1 MGVKLLSGVDLKKS
15 KLMSGHKWVVQIGK
29 LFFVNYCK
37 WQKEVIVID
46 REEGIF
52 LFQVCLCSLNAFS
65 Q

>member
-1 MGVKLLSGVDLKKS
+1 MMRVKLLSGVDPKKL
-15 KLMSGHKWVVQIGK
+15 KLMGGQSGLPK
-29 LFFVNYCK
+29 LENYFVNYCK
-37 WQKEVIVID
+37 WQKEVMVID